1 MHIRTKKSNRRN
13 LSEYGQNIVETNSE
27 NTRKNCHD
35 FADFHLVIEMNNDS
49 TNSNIPCF
57 KNKGWL
63 DK

>member
-1 MHIRTKKSNRRN
+1 M
-13 LSEYGQNIVETNSE
+13 ETNSE